1 MFSRSGKEY
10 VLTSESH
17 MRTVASSPAVM
28 MVLFPGPHTAL
39 LILPVIPVIT
49 SADSSVSAKTQTH
62 LRIHIT
68 NRDILSNKE
77 LETDEEG

>member
-10 VLTSESH
+10 VLTSESQ

-49 SADSSVSAKTQTH
+49 STDSSVSANNTNTH
-62 LRIHIT
+62 ENPHH
-68 NRDILSNKE
+68 NRDI
-77 LETDEEG
+77 